1 MASQSCAATDASRAA
16 ALLSAVAV
24 ASCSRSAIAS
34 LRCRLRAVSFSAL
47 SHATHATRK
56 EYGYFCVGDWVDT
69 LQIPHSSS
77 TMGAVVRY
85 RVADFTGEEVIHC
98 HYLVHEDQGCLTYAN
113 ITA

>member
-1 MASQSCAATDASRAA
+1 MQIQSILQDGDETGTD
-16 ALLSAVAV
+16 
-24 ASCSRSAIAS
+24 CDI
-34 LRCRLRAVSFSAL
+34 
-47 SHATHATRK
+47 

-85 RVADFTGEEVIHC
+85 RVADFTGEQVIHC

-113 ITA
+113 ITAA